1 VQHWLVYLLR
11 CSDGSLY
18 TGVTTDLAR
27 RLAEHNAGKGG
38 AYTRAKRPVRLVFEE
53 AHPSRSS
60 ALKRE
65 AEIKSWDRTKK
76 EQLRERPAMIKLK
89 RVYEAPRQAEG

>member
-1 VQHWLVYLLR
+1 MWFVTIAR
-11 CSDGSLY
+11 CSDGTLY
-18 TGVTTDLAR
+18 TGVTTDPAR
-27 RLAEHNAGKGG
+27 RLHEHNAGKGG
-38 AYTRAKRPVRLVFEE
+38 ATTRSKRPVRLVFEE

-65 AEIKSWDRTKK
+65 AEIQSWDRTKK